1 MTWEML
7 FVFGLL
13 AASFAMM
20 VWEKLSLDVVA
31 MLAFSAL
38 IVTGILTPG
47 EAFQVFSNDAVI
59 TVACMFVLSAA
70 LERTG
75 VIEGIGRHL
84 NQLVGKS
91 DWAVLL
97 LVLPIVA
104 ATSAFINNTPVVVV
118 FMPIMITL
126 AASRGI
132 KPSKLLIP
140 LSFASIFG
148 GTCTLIGTSTNV
160 LVSSTAMQMGE
171 EPLGMFELAKVGL
184 ILTAVGI
191 VYLLTIGRKLLPDRE
206 TLASILQTTESK
218 QYLTEAVIVA
228 DSPLIGK
235 KFTDTPLA
243 NQAKVR
249 VMEVIRFGEAVPMPL
264 NEIIL
269 AQGDRLRMTTELSSV
284 IDLKSMKGVEIIP
297 KVDLGIELVG
307 TQKAVVA
314 ECVIGPHSSLIGSS
328 IRDANFRKRYRVM
341 VMAVHRQGISLREN
355 FTDVKLQYGD
365 TLLVEGPEANVKELA
380 EGHDFLLLLDV
391 PHEPKRHQ
399 QQWFAV
405 GAIAMVITLAAFNVA
420 TIGSLALIGAV
431 FVVATRCLDVEEA
444 YNAVEWK
451 IIFLIFGML
460 ALGLALE
467 KTKGAELIAHGI
479 INGLGSMGPTVVL
492 MAIVIIASV
501 MTSFLS
507 NNAVAVLL
515 TPVVIQA
522 AATMSV
528 SPRPFIIAVAIGAS
542 ACFATPIG
550 YQTNTLVYGA
560 GGYRFRDFIKV
571 GLPLNLIFCAIAV
584 YFIPKFWPFLAK

>member
-1 MTWEML
+1 ML

-38 IVTGILTPG
+38 IITGILTPA

-75 VIEGIGRHL
+75 VLEGIGRRL
-84 NQLVGKS
+84 NLMVGKS

-104 ATSAFINNTPVVVV
+104 TTSAFINNTPVVVV

-160 LVSSTAMQMGE
+160 LISSTATQMGE
-171 EPLGMFELAKVGL
+171 APLGMFELAKIGL

-235 KFTDTPLA
+235 KLTDTPLA

-249 VMEVIRFGEAVPMPL
+249 VMEVIRYGEAVPTPL
-264 NEIIL
+264 NEIEL
-269 AQGDRLRMTTELSSV
+269 AQGDRLRLTTELSSV

-328 IRDANFRKRYRVM
+328 IRDVNFRRRYRVM

-391 PHEPKRHQ
+391 PHVPKRHQ

-405 GAIAMVITLAAFNVA
+405 GAIALVITLAAFNVA
-420 TIGSLALIGAV
+420 SIGALALIGAV

-444 YNAVEWK
+444 YKAVEWK

-479 INGLGSMGPTVVL
+479 ITGLGSWGPTVVL
-492 MAIVIIASV
+492 GAIVIIASV

-522 AATMSV
+522 AASLAV

-571 GLPLNLIFCAIAV
+571 GLPLNIIFCVLAV
-584 YFIPKFWPFLAK
+584 YFIPKFWPF

>member
-1 MTWEML
+1 MSWEML

-38 IVTGILTPG
+38 IITGILTPA

-75 VIEGIGRHL
+75 VLEGIGRRL
-84 NQLVGKS
+84 NLMVGKS

-160 LVSSTAMQMGE
+160 LVSSTATQMGE
-171 EPLGMFELAKVGL
+171 APLGMFEMAKLGL

-228 DSPLIGK
+228 DSSLIGK
-235 KFTDTPLA
+235 KLTDTPLA

-249 VMEVIRFGEAVPMPL
+249 VMEVIRYGEAVPTPL
-264 NEIIL
+264 NEIEL
-269 AQGDRLRMTTELSSV
+269 AQGDRLRMTTELASV
-284 IDLKSMKGVEIIP
+284 IDLKSMKGVEIVP

-328 IRDANFRKRYRVM
+328 IRDVNFRKRYRVI

-391 PHEPKRHQ
+391 PHAPKRHQ

-405 GAIAMVITLAAFNVA
+405 GAIALVITLAAFNVA
-420 TIGSLALIGAV
+420 SIGALALIGAV

-444 YNAVEWK
+444 YKAVEWK

-479 INGLGSMGPTVVL
+479 ITGLGSWGPTVVL
-492 MAIVIIASV
+492 TAIVILASV

-522 AATMSV
+522 AASLAV

-571 GLPLNLIFCAIAV
+571 GLPLNIIFCVLAV
-584 YFIPKFWPFLAK
+584 YFIPKFWPF